1 MRKRS
6 LLFGVCLSLCL
17 LAGCAG
23 STEPSSKPVVPPES
37 DLLPAGKTGESIV
50 IEDGLPW
57 FMTLRIVSG
66 AETGELVL
74 AENSETGSGVYTL
87 STRSLSRKD
96 LPKDPLQDGQLI
108 NVYYESFTESWPMN
122 FGGVSAIEIVDSS
135 FNNRAAIYLQV
146 LEDLWDKDSGL
157 NDGVEIIGVDLS
169 QTSLTPAEQSAV
181 AWVFAGN
188 RGTDLVE
195 GSLEELIAQGYITAV
210 PLSSTGSGVDLN
222 DPKYYWYHW
231 ENGCHFSITEQPM
244 EGTYSLVPV
253 TFDAQKWRSSLGAYF
268 FCDCTSV
275 QSALGKWS
283 DYTIGSEMIS

>member
-1 MRKRS
+1 MRKHI
-6 LLFGVCLSLCL
+6 LLMSVCLSLCL

-146 LEDLWDKDSGL
+146 LEDLWDKDSFCFHSEL
-157 NDGVEIIGVDLS
+157 RCFHRKSLDRLFYLQQPLVRSFILLIIDDHS
-169 QTSLTPAEQSAV
+169 T
-181 AWVFAGN
+181 
-188 RGTDLVE
+188 
-195 GSLEELIAQGYITAV
+195 IAAITARALQYV
-210 PLSSTGSGVDLN
+210 PLSCLCFGHDVRC
-222 DPKYYWYHW
+222 
-231 ENGCHFSITEQPM
+231 ECFSVSV
-244 EGTYSLVPV
+244 GNTYSV
-253 TFDAQKWRSSLGAYF
+253 TCPNIQ
-268 FCDCTSV
+268 TSWN
-275 QSALGKWS
+275 LNFTGRIC
-283 DYTIGSEMIS
+283 YMF